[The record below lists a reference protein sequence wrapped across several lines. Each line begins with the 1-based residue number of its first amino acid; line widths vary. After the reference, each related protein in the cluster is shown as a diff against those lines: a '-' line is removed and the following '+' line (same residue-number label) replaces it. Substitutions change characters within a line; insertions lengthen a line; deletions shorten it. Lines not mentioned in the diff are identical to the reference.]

1 MVRLSKKQS
10 SARRIGFTLL
20 EMVIV
25 LAIMLM
31 LFTYLVA
38 TFQVIEKGHT
48 GVAMINDLHDYA
60 SMNLKAIANNLC
72 NSTSIGSTGK
82 TISVADGNHVVVDSN
97 KLLPSYTQYPGNA
110 NGARWALRLS
120 FTTDSARKMVYV
132 TINMYD
138 SKEGNSL
145 AYSDNISIYCPAC
158 KEMADITNASS
169 IVFSTQPVTT

>member
-10 SARRIGFTLL
+10 NSRRIGFTLL

-31 LFTYLVA
+31 LFTYPVA

-48 GVAMINDLHDYA
+48 GTAMINDLHDYA

-72 NSTSIGSTGK
+72 NATSVGSTGK
-82 TISVADGNHVVVDSN
+82 TISVASGNHVVVDSN

-110 NGARWALRLS
+110 NGARWALGLS

-132 TINMYD
+132 TIKLYD
-138 SKEGNSL
+138 SKEGNAL
-145 AYSDNISIYCPAC
+145 AYTDNISVYCPGC
-158 KEMADITNASS
+158 KEMSDITNANS
-169 IVFSTQPVTT
+169 IVFSTEPVIT